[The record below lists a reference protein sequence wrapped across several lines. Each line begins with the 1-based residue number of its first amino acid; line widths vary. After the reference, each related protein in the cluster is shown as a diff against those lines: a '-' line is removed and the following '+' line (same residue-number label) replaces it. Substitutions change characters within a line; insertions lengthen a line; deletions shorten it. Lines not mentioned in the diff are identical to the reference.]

1 MLCMTSSFSRTSKL
15 FSIHFIEKKNSP
27 WIYVKKILVTH
38 SLEKRWWWGLQS
50 TFSQK
55 LMLNRSVYFQ
65 AAGRLP
71 RQLAAEF
78 LTPGAVPFKL
88 LSLGKKIEK
97 TGNIKALQIKHQ
109 LAFHFVRTKKNM
121 VNFYRVKKGDIIL
134 YYQKSI
140 FYPNY
145 SQLIDFGLFQS
156 KN

>member
-1 MLCMTSSFSRTSKL
+1 MLCMTNSFSRTSKL

-71 RQLAAEF
+71 R
-78 LTPGAVPFKL
+78 
-88 LSLGKKIEK
+88 
-97 TGNIKALQIKHQ
+97 
-109 LAFHFVRTKKNM
+109 
-121 VNFYRVKKGDIIL
+121 
-134 YYQKSI
+134 
-140 FYPNY
+140 
-145 SQLIDFGLFQS
+145 
-156 KN
+156 